1 MVILFSII
9 FLLIF
14 IYLFKEFRL
23 LTKEIYYI
31 TFIKSDYYGKIEQTG
46 SNCCSKQT
54 SKRT

>member
-31 TFIKSDYYGKIEQTG
+31 TVIKSDYYGKIEQTG